1 MNFTMHLCA
10 HINVNFKGK
19 STLKPA
25 LAEKPG
31 VTLQNFGNHVCSCLC
46 VCVDA
51 LRSSQQ
57 YFSQFRGS
65 PIKCFCFV
73 CFVALRPKSTAMVI
87 AGRSVHLTTL
97 FPGQA

>member
-31 VTLQNFGNHVCSCLC
+31 VTLQNLVTMCVVVC
-46 VCVDA
+46 VCV
-51 LRSSQQ
+51 LML
-57 YFSQFRGS
+57 YV
-65 PIKCFCFV
+65 PVNNI
-73 CFVALRPKSTAMVI
+73 
-87 AGRSVHLTTL
+87 SVNSGVH
-97 FPGQA
+97 Q